1 MLYAKQPKQLPNAE
15 NTMINNLIE
24 ILRKQ
29 WGYEESIEDCWA
41 PFCIERGFAFSGG
54 NPHSP
59 PKRAHVSTR
68 LSNKLWPH
76 SHNRNFVWRPHTHID
91 AKIQIHPKPDSDTN
105 MASSSWSSAFFM
117 VFVQVKHVFPSPYK

>member
-41 PFCIERGFAFSGG
+41 PFCIERGIAFSGEI
-54 NPHSP
+54 PILHRRERMSP
-59 PKRAHVSTR
+59 LGYPISCGRTHTTAT
-68 LSNKLWPH
+68 LCGD
-76 SHNRNFVWRPHTHID
+76 HTH
-91 AKIQIHPKPDSDTN
+91 T
-105 MASSSWSSAFFM
+105 
-117 VFVQVKHVFPSPYK
+117 